1 VDVAAPIQIVRV
13 DQVPS
18 LPAGFDATYERVGQ
32 YTLRGGVDLVVY
44 LDRGGG

>member
-1 VDVAAPIQIVRV
+1 MDVAAPIQIVRV

-18 LPAGFDATYERVGQ
+18 LPSGFDATYERVGQ

-44 LDRGGG
+44 RERAGG